1 MIDPYNEPEPM
12 FSDDEEDVSNSID
25 CSFDDG
31 VFSDEDSSNEDT
43 DGDEAE
49 DSKGSDADED
59 DE

>member
-1 MIDPYNEPEPM
+1 MN
-12 FSDDEEDVSNSID
+12 VSQCFLMTRRMCQTVLIAVLMMA
-25 CSFDDG
+25 F
-31 VFSDEDSSNEDT
+31 FSDEDSSNEDI